1 MARTQTRAPDSSRR
15 ARETQRR
22 LIRSSGSA
30 RAHIFLTVGLGLA
43 ATVLIIAQA
52 TLLGIVIAGVF
63 IDGQSLGDVADL
75 LIWLAI
81 IALMRGV
88 VSIGFESSGR
98 FGAARVMSE
107 LRRRLAERVLLVNP
121 GTTRDDHSGE
131 LVASAVD
138 GVEALEAYFARYL
151 PQVVLAATVPIAI
164 LIWVFPYDWKAGLIL
179 AITAPLIPIFMILI
193 GVLTEGRTRRR
204 WSMLS
209 RLSSHFLDLVGGLQT
224 LRAYGRA
231 DAQAESIAVVGER
244 YRRETMGA
252 LRIGFLS
259 ALVLELLAM
268 IGVAMVATAVGI
280 QLATGNLELEAG
292 LIILLLAPEL
302 YMPLRQLGN
311 QFHASADGMVA
322 AESIFEVLDE
332 PPVVEAPAEPLPAPS
347 PGEAGL
353 DIEGLS
359 LGFAGRGEVL
369 EKLDLSIRPGETVG
383 LVGPSGGGKTT
394 LISLILRL
402 ASPAAGRISC
412 GGVDLERIEPRDWR
426 RQIVWVPQRPTL
438 FSGSLAFNLRLF
450 EPEADERALEAA
462 VAAAGL
468 EDVVAGLP
476 DGLGTVVGDGG
487 RRLSVGQAQRV
498 ALARAFIS
506 TAPMVVL
513 DEPTAHLDSASE
525 SVIGSAIEALTEGRT
540 ALLVSHRMKA
550 IAGADRVLELRDGRL
565 APFEPGLPGLE
576 GVKV

>member
-1 MARTQTRAPDSSRR
+1 MARTETRAPDSSRR

-30 RAHIFLTVGLGLA
+30 RAHIALTVGLGFA
-43 ATVLIIAQA
+43 ATALIIAQA
-52 TLLGIVIAGVF
+52 TLLAIVIAGVF
-63 IDGQSLGDVADL
+63 MDGKSPGEVWGL
-75 LIWLAI
+75 LVWLAVV
-81 IALMRGV
+81 ALLRGV
-88 VSIGFESSGR
+88 VSVGFESSGR

-107 LRRRLAERVLLVNP
+107 LRGRLAERVLLVNP

-164 LIWVFPYDWKAGLIL
+164 LIWVFPYDWKAALIL
-179 AITAPLIPIFMILI
+179 AITAPLIPIFMVLI
-193 GVLTEGRTRRR
+193 GLLTEGRTRAR
-204 WSMLS
+204 WAMLS

-224 LRAYGRA
+224 LRAFGRA
-231 DAQAESIAVVGER
+231 DSQAESIAVVGER
-244 YRRETMGA
+244 YRKETMGA

-280 QLATGNLELEAG
+280 QLASGNLELEAG
-292 LIILLLAPEL
+292 LVILLLAPEL

-322 AESIFEVLDE
+322 AETIFEVLDRPAAVE
-332 PPVVEAPAEPLPAPS
+332 PPLDPLPAPS
-347 PGEAGL
+347 PGAAGL
-353 DIEGLS
+353 VIEGLS

-369 EKLDLSIRPGETVG
+369 DGLDLTIEPGETVG

-394 LISLILRL
+394 LISVILKL
-402 ASPAAGRISC
+402 ARPGAGRISC
-412 GGVDLERIEPRDWR
+412 DGVDLERIDPREWR

-438 FSGSLAFNLRLF
+438 FAGSLDFNLRLF
-450 EPEADERALEAA
+450 EPGADDHEVRAA
-462 VAAAGL
+462 VSAAGL
-468 EDVVAGLP
+468 EEVVAGLP
-476 DGLGTVVGDGG
+476 EGLETRVGDGG

-498 ALARAFIS
+498 AVARALLS
-506 TAPMVVL
+506 RAPMVVL
-513 DEPTAHLDSASE
+513 DEPTAHLDGVSE
-525 SVIGSAIEALTEGRT
+525 AVIGSAIETLAADRT
-540 ALLVSHRMKA
+540 ALLVSHRMRA
-550 IAGADRVLELRDGRL
+550 IAGADRVLELRGGRL
-565 APFEPGLPGLE
+565 SPFEPDRPE
-576 GVKV
+576 VAA